1 VTLAENI
8 IARFAGRRD
17 LIAVGAGDTFAPEQ
31 CAPTAKRIESDHL
44 GGTCCLGF
52 YVLDEQSR
60 CCCTAADFDNKPH
73 APDPLWREHAEQFYY
88 ALLQFGLS
96 PLVEISQSGQAAH
109 VWLFLSEPTDAWI
122 PRAFWR
128 ALARRLDAKCP
139 EIYPRQDRHEDKS
152 KAVGNLIRYPLW
164 NRSAFVDVENDWT
177 PIDPVEAIENA
188 RLTTGTDL
196 KLIAFQAG
204 LGELSPDPR
213 VELAAIDIG
222 GGAILPIRVARM
234 IADPGTML
242 GKRWRNDPAGMDD
255 KSRSAVALS
264 LCCELV
270 RAYVPTPEI
279 HSALRAWLDE
289 HDPDRKYDREKWRDD
304 TVLKAYDFVVQ
315 RREVRSVAA
324 TTFRD
329 AAHAYIDLIESNSR
343 VYVPSGIAELDESI
357 DGIAPGEVCV
367 IAARPGH
374 GKSALAIQWLA
385 SAARLGV
392 RCLFISEEMSHVE
405 IGKRRLLSITDVPQE
420 QWVAASAAVLR
431 KDVNAHHENAADVY
445 LVEQAATI
453 DRVDE
458 LIDQFCGLYHVG
470 LVAIDYCQL
479 LHDRTKK
486 DRYEVVTEISRRVKQ
501 SAGRNHVPILM
512 LSQLNRE
519 VEKRDDN
526 EPKLSDL
533 RESGG
538 IEQDA
543 DLVLMAQYPCK
554 FDASAPDDL
563 YRIVVPK
570 RRNGPVRKPRI
581 ELRFNPHRQIVGM
594 PDLPDEL
601 KDL

>member
-242 GKRWRNDPAGMDD
+242 GKRTSRCLRDRRA
-255 KSRSAVALS
+255 SRSRQ
-264 LCCELV
+264 V
-270 RAYVPTPEI
+270 RA
-279 HSALRAWLDE
+279 R
-289 HDPDRKYDREKWRDD
+289 DPMAR
-304 TVLKAYDFVVQ
+304 Q
-315 RREVRSVAA
+315 RRPTRCAVPLHLRGNEPRRNREAAIAQHHGRSARAMGRSVGGGV
-324 TTFRD
+324 TQGR
-329 AAHAYIDLIESNSR
+329 ER
-343 VYVPSGIAELDESI
+343 
-357 DGIAPGEVCV
+357 AP
-367 IAARPGH
+367 
-374 GKSALAIQWLA
+374 
-385 SAARLGV
+385 
-392 RCLFISEEMSHVE
+392 
-405 IGKRRLLSITDVPQE
+405 
-420 QWVAASAAVLR
+420 
-431 KDVNAHHENAADVY
+431 
-445 LVEQAATI
+445 
-453 DRVDE
+453 
-458 LIDQFCGLYHVG
+458 
-470 LVAIDYCQL
+470 
-479 LHDRTKK
+479 
-486 DRYEVVTEISRRVKQ
+486 
-501 SAGRNHVPILM
+501 
-512 LSQLNRE
+512 RE
-519 VEKRDDN
+519 R
-526 EPKLSDL
+526 
-533 RESGG
+533 G
-538 IEQDA
+538 
-543 DLVLMAQYPCK
+543 
-554 FDASAPDDL
+554 
-563 YRIVVPK
+563 
-570 RRNGPVRKPRI
+570 
-581 ELRFNPHRQIVGM
+581 
-594 PDLPDEL
+594 
-601 KDL
+601 

>member
-1 VTLAENI
+1 
-8 IARFAGRRD
+8 
-17 LIAVGAGDTFAPEQ
+17 
-31 CAPTAKRIESDHL
+31 
-44 GGTCCLGF
+44 
-52 YVLDEQSR
+52 
-60 CCCTAADFDNKPH
+60 
-73 APDPLWREHAEQFYY
+73 
-88 ALLQFGLS
+88 
-96 PLVEISQSGQAAH
+96 
-109 VWLFLSEPTDAWI
+109 
-122 PRAFWR
+122 
-128 ALARRLDAKCP
+128 
-139 EIYPRQDRHEDKS
+139 
-152 KAVGNLIRYPLW
+152 
-164 NRSAFVDVENDWT
+164 
-177 PIDPVEAIENA
+177 
-188 RLTTGTDL
+188 
-196 KLIAFQAG
+196 
-204 LGELSPDPR
+204 
-213 VELAAIDIG
+213 
-222 GGAILPIRVARM
+222 
-234 IADPGTML
+234 
-242 GKRWRNDPAGMDD
+242 
-255 KSRSAVALS
+255 
-264 LCCELV
+264 
-270 RAYVPTPEI
+270 
-279 HSALRAWLDE
+279 
-289 HDPDRKYDREKWRDD
+289 
-304 TVLKAYDFVVQ
+304 
-315 RREVRSVAA
+315 
-324 TTFRD
+324 
-329 AAHAYIDLIESNSR
+329 
-343 VYVPSGIAELDESI
+343 
-357 DGIAPGEVCV
+357 
-367 IAARPGH
+367 
-374 GKSALAIQWLA
+374 
-385 SAARLGV
+385 
-392 RCLFISEEMSHVE
+392 
-405 IGKRRLLSITDVPQE
+405 
-420 QWVAASAAVLR
+420 VLR